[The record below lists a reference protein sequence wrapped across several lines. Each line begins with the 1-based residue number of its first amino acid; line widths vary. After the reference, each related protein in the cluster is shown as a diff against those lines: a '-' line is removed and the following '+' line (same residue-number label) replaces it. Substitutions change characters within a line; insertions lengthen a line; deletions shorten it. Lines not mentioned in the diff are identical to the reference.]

1 MVGLSYYILPFA
13 TGQWHRYWPYSWSIF
28 GEAWNDIVAYMTFNL
43 PPLLPGEPLDAV
55 QKLTYAGVIFLL
67 APFQILTGAAQ
78 SPAIEAWFPWFVRLW
93 GGRQCARSLHF
104 LGLVAF
110 LVFIAI
116 HLSMIFFW
124 GWGQL
129 NASMIFGSVRNLNWA
144 TACSLAII
152 GAIVA
157 IHHGG
162 SEERT
167 RRSGRGSRRGCQG

>member
-1 MVGLSYYILPFA
+1 MTHYNVSRS
-13 TGQWHRYWPYSWSIF
+13 RYWPYSWSIF

-43 PPLLPGEPLDAV
+43 PPLLPGEPMDAV
-55 QKLTYAGVIFLL
+55 QKLTYAGVVFLL
-67 APFQILTGAAQ
+67 APFQIVTGAAQ
-78 SPAIEAWFPWFVRLW
+78 SPGDRGPVPLVRAAV
-93 GGRQCARSLHF
+93 GRTAMCAQSALLR
-104 LGLVAF
+104 LVAF

-124 GWGQL
+124 SWGQL

-162 SEERT
+162 SKERT